1 MAKSERKLYTEIFIH
16 FIGTY
21 MKLVYEF
28 ILNKNLI
35 DINNEFIIDHIN
47 NKALP
52 NSIKNKV
59 IFFFDKKYTIDNWA
73 NSFQI
78 RQFTPD
84 ETSKMKYPCV
94 PAPLM
99 INDIHFKILETGKTT
114 FLLKNAKIVDF

>member
-1 MAKSERKLYTEIFIH
+1 
-16 FIGTY
+16 

-84 ETSKMKYPCV
+84 EISKMEYPCV

-114 FLLKNAKIVDF
+114 FLLKNAKVIDF